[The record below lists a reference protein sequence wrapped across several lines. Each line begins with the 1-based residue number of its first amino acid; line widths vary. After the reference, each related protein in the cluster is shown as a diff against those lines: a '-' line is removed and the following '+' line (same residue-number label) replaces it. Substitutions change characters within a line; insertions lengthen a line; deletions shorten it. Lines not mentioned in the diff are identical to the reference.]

1 MTSSNKRCPNNEK
14 LIIVEPIPIN
24 CGWQNLT
31 VNHAKYFAHELTKRC
46 ASDSVEQLASTM
58 ARRFVREAKGTK
70 DFLKLRTSE
79 TDKVR
84 CGHHHFEAIGVPFAV
99 VVTTEEI

>member
-1 MTSSNKRCPNNEK
+1 MTSSNKHCPNNEK

-46 ASDSVEQLASTM
+46 ASDGVEQHDGQAIRPGGQGDEGFPQAS
-58 ARRFVREAKGTK
+58 
-70 DFLKLRTSE
+70 D
-79 TDKVR
+79 
-84 CGHHHFEAIGVPFAV
+84 
-99 VVTTEEI
+99 